1 MEEKIKYVPQARTS
15 FLVIKNKQ
23 HITQLIGNCPDNFL
37 EGSETEVLF
46 GGAKV
51 EC

>member
-1 MEEKIKYVPQARTS
+1 MEEKLNTCMWHVQS

-23 HITQLIGNCPDNFL
+23 HIAQLIGNCPDNFL